1 MALDGAPLAP
11 PPLETE
17 IVDPVYGTETKSS
30 KNPRAPTVS
39 SLYVL
44 SVALHTASPVT
55 VKETMRFDDVPPR
68 KWGPPESP

>member
-55 VKETMRFDDVPPR
+55 V
-68 KWGPPESP
+68 